1 MSNLSFRL
9 AQVYQ
14 RPETSMM
21 VVIQQNVCLHF
32 GNSSLPAYLA
42 KVSAHPYIIGP
53 VTNMRNTILIQEAF
67 REFLDIPSSRGII
80 IYTGVSEENFA
91 TNGTTIMGEAVR
103 ISTEKQHDHTGI
115 FRTITRSMSRKIK
128 SNGSSNAPQSFGSS
142 LIPATDSQPSEP
154 EPVSNGDSNNIQ
166 TQTQPQPVQRSR
178 SLRAFV
184 TRRGDSGSN
193 EQ

>member
-1 MSNLSFRL
+1 
-9 AQVYQ
+9 
-14 RPETSMM
+14 MM

-53 VTNMRNTILIQEAF
+53 VTNMRNTILIQETF

-91 TNGTTIMGEAVR
+91 TNGTTIMGEAVC
-103 ISTEKQHDHTGI
+103 ISTEKQHDHPGI

-128 SNGSSNAPQSFGSS
+128 TNAPQSSASQSVGSS
-142 LIPATDSQPSEP
+142 LIPAAESQRSEP
-154 EPVSNGDSNNIQ
+154 EPVDRNIEF
-166 TQTQPQPVQRSR
+166 QPQPQPQPQPQSVQRSR
-178 SLRAFV
+178 SLRDFV
-184 TRRGDSGSN
+184 TQRGDRGSA
-193 EQ
+193 Q